1 MKLISS
7 SMASLPTPAALK
19 STLLFSA
26 AHLFLH
32 FTLSAGH
39 GGSDG
44 SPDTGSTPDLR
55 ARGLI
60 LVKVWCLIIMLVTTF
75 AGGVSPYFFRWNEA
89 FLLLGTQFAGG
100 VFLGT
105 SLMHFLSD
113 SNSTFGDLTDK
124 SYPFAFML
132 ASAGYLLT
140 MLGDCVIMHVT
151 RNVGN
156 RDSARKVRV
165 AEEGG
170 PDEDNPRAKEDVN
183 PMFLQTTSL
192 GDTILLISALCTHS
206 IFEGIAVG
214 VSVTKSDAW
223 RNLWTISL
231 HKIFA
236 AISMGIALLK
246 MLPTRP
252 FLMTAAYSFAFAISS
267 PIGVGIG
274 IAIDATTE
282 GHVADWIY
290 AISMGIA
297 CGVFI
302 YVAIN
307 HLIAKGFKPQNK
319 CVFDTPFYKFLAV
332 LLGVAVIAVVMTWD

>member
-1 MKLISS
+1 
-7 SMASLPTPAALK
+7 MASLPTSAALK

-44 SPDTGSTPDLR
+44 SPDTGSTPDLH

-140 MLGDCVIMHVT
+140 MLGDCVIMYVT
-151 RNVGN
+151 RNVRN
-156 RDSARKVRV
+156 RDSTGKVRV

-170 PDEDNPRAKEDVN
+170 PDENNPRAKEDVN

-192 GDTILLISALCTHS
+192 GDTILLLSEFQVIN
-206 IFEGIAVG
+206 
-214 VSVTKSDAW
+214 DAW

-319 CVFDTPFYKFLAV
+319 CAFDTPFYKFLAV
-332 LLGVAVIAVVMTWD
+332 LLGVAIIAVVMTWD